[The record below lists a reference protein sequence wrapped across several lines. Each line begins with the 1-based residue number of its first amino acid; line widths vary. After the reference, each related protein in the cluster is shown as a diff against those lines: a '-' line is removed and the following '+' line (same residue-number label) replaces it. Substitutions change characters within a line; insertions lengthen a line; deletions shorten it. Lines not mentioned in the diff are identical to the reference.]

1 MNYIDLG
8 IFSVLGISVL
18 LGMYYGFT
26 VSLYNLISFIVSWAL
41 SLLSSSHP
49 VQDPYKGFP
58 DLVG

>member
-41 SLLSSSHP
+41 SLLLHP
-49 VQDPYKGFP
+49 TLSRPLQAVPGS
-58 DLVG
+58 GR

>member
-26 VSLYNLISFIVSWAL
+26 VSLYNLISFIVSGPFLYFFIPPCPRPLQSGSRIW
-41 SLLSSSHP
+41 
-49 VQDPYKGFP
+49 
-58 DLVG
+58 